1 MWKIQTREVGA
12 VQNYG
17 THQKPKQVSKNRCLH
32 HEAEVHMRQAEGA
45 SEASTR
51 AKRAAHDPKCIRLGV
66 NTSEGPKCI
75 QPGMYDC
82 LEYNGTHE
90 QAKRVDNGVLDT
102 LKRDLW
108 TNRLEGWRKNIH
120 P

>member
-1 MWKIQTREVGA
+1 M
-12 VQNYG
+12 QNYG

-32 HEAEVHMRQAEGA
+32 HLEAHLRQAEG
-45 SEASTR
+45 SR

-90 QAKRVDNGVLDT
+90 QAKRVDNGVLET
-102 LKRDLW
+102 LKRHLW
-108 TNRLEGWRKNIH
+108 TNRLEG
-120 P
+120 

>member
-1 MWKIQTREVGA
+1 M
-12 VQNYG
+12 QNYG
-17 THQKPKQVSKNRCLH
+17 THQKPKQVSKLKFETH
-32 HEAEVHMRQAEGA
+32 LRQAAGA

-102 LKRDLW
+102 LKRQLW
-108 TNRLEGWRKNIH
+108 TNMLEG
-120 P
+120 